1 MQFSWYNLTCDL
13 WVMLKQVCGDGIC
26 APSEYPG
33 VGRFGCISDC
43 GSQVRKTFVTRV
55 HTPLAVHRGPS
66 CPRYTSKKLLSI
78 LICPFVCLCIG
89 TVTSVFSTAQSLSR
103 EGSRRSYSGRLGS
116 GFNQCVLDIAW
127 TCAGAEA
134 KAPDLTRLACGS
146 TLPQQRCGTGVARA
160 GFRECHGRRRRADT
174 LPSLKWDP
182 FL

>member
-1 MQFSWYNLTCDL
+1 MRFMGNVETGVRRRHLRP
-13 WVMLKQVCGDGIC
+13 VGIPWRGPVRLHQRLRVAGQENIRHTRAHTFGC
-26 APSEYPG
+26 APRPIMPSLY
-33 VGRFGCISDC
+33 FKKI
-43 GSQVRKTFVTRV
+43 
-55 HTPLAVHRGPS
+55 AVNS
-66 CPRYTSKKLLSI
+66 YL
-78 LICPFVCLCIG
+78 PFRLLCIG

-146 TLPQQRCGTGVARA
+146 KLPQQRCGTGVARA